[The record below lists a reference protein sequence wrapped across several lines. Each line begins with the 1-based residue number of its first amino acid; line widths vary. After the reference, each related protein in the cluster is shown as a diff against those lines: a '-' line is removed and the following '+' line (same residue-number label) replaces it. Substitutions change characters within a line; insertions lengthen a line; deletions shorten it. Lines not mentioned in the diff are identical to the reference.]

1 MKEVTKETTKLIFL
15 IMLVLAVF
23 NAIEL
28 INVSWLVFMYP
39 IAFLVAMGVVLSLIV
54 IIKTIIK

>member
-15 IMLVLAVF
+15 IMLLLAVF
-23 NAIEL
+23 KALGL

-39 IAFLVAMGVVLSLIV
+39 VAFLVGIGVVLSLIV

>member
-1 MKEVTKETTKLIFL
+1 MKEATKETTKLIFL
-15 IMLVLAVF
+15 IILVLAVF

-28 INVSWLVFMYP
+28 INISWLAFMYP
-39 IAFLVAMGVVLSLIV
+39 IAFLVAMGVVLSLVI